1 MDNAPQAS
9 TFARMQQLM
18 SSSPVP
24 SISTELLATADGEL
38 NRELNSFL
46 FDPPSNPALLKGKRI
61 AICCTNGVEEVEI
74 LGAHRWLTEHGATV
88 HVVSP
93 RIGEFDPTLGLRFPP
108 QCATHVLAIRLMEN
122 AGWLKID
129 RYMDEAKVDDY
140 DALIL
145 PGGCWNPDALR
156 MDKHAQAFVRNMHA
170 SGKPTCAI
178 CHGQWV
184 MVSAKILKGKRA
196 TAVWNIQIDLENAGA
211 TVLDEPCVV
220 DGNLITARFPYD
232 LPRLVRALV
241 KQMSACIRATF
252 VTLCRNTAQSLPP
265 CDGPWIVRA
274 AVRSLLLR
282 VMHHRKCVS
291 RGWAEAYLDLF
302 GRPAHWVALHHIRS
316 LDNTRVPLTLCLVD
330 CLVAPCSKADK

>member
-1 MDNAPQAS
+1 MDMSGANHAMMYPDVLGDMADGIFSAPWQPDSSNIFRLKRPPPDAS
-9 TFARMQQLM
+9 IGAGTAFPPINLSQGAENMSTSPHPAFNRLQQLM

-24 SISTELLATADGEL
+24 SISTELLVTADGEL

-46 FDPPSNPALLKGKRI
+46 FDPPSNPNLLKGKRI

-74 LGAHRWLTEHGATV
+74 IGAQRWLTEHGATV

-93 RIGEFDPTLGLRFPP
+93 RIGDFHPTLGLRFPP
-108 QCATHVLAIRLMEN
+108 LCATHVLAIRLMEN

-129 RYMDEAKVDDY
+129 RYTDEAKAADY
-140 DALIL
+140 DAVLL

-156 MDKHAQAFVRNMHA
+156 ADEHARAFVRTMYEA
-170 SGKPTCAI
+170 GKPTTAI

-211 TVLDEPCVV
+211 TVLDEPCVI

-232 LPRLVRALV
+232 LPRLIKAMAQQLV
-241 KQMSACIRATF
+241 GAK
-252 VTLCRNTAQSLPP
+252 N
-265 CDGPWIVRA
+265 
-274 AVRSLLLR
+274 
-282 VMHHRKCVS
+282 
-291 RGWAEAYLDLF
+291 
-302 GRPAHWVALHHIRS
+302 
-316 LDNTRVPLTLCLVD
+316 
-330 CLVAPCSKADK
+330 